1 MTGHFFQYSGH
12 CSGSDDHGNTGKLI
26 DTLHFF
32 IVMNL
37 DPQICHLLPIP
48 GQQIPQFS
56 LVAFRTGCN
65 KGSAQVICLLVN
77 HRLMFPQL
85 QYSGSFH
92 AADTATDNMYFLRAG
107 GRYDLVLLPLHGLC
121 VHRTPSQV
129 QGIRQCLIV
138 GNSFIMTH
146 IEAAV
151 VAQNAGADIIFL
163 IVHQLRHPFLVRQE
177 LSGESGTVDLTV
189 CNGSRSCL
197 RIHTSGAYH
206 RDIHE
211 FTDMRHIL
219 QIAVLRHIDRGM
231 SPVPGIVSTVIAV

>member
-1 MTGHFFQYSGH
+1 M
-12 CSGSDDHGNTGKLI
+12 
-26 DTLHFF
+26 
-32 IVMNL
+32 
-37 DPQICHLLPIP
+37 
-48 GQQIPQFS
+48 
-56 LVAFRTGCN
+56 
-65 KGSAQVICLLVN
+65 
-77 HRLMFPQL
+77 
-85 QYSGSFH
+85 
-92 AADTATDNMYFLRAG
+92 
-107 GRYDLVLLPLHGLC
+107 LLPLHGLC
-121 VHRTPSQV
+121 VHRTPSKV

-177 LSGESGTVDLTV
+177 LSGESGTVDFSV

-219 QIAVLRHIDRGM
+219 QIAVLRHIDRRM
-231 SPVPGIVSTVIAV
+231 CPVPGIIGSVITVQHIITGILQILCCFFGFCHITACFCEAFSGKCSFAEALGLGFHTVTKGYREILSADFLDLFYDLCGETISVFKRTAVFIGTLIHVF